1 MSDWVG
7 EGLTLDLHLDMS
19 VTNWLKLPLLAA
31 NYDGMMSLRKKMVV
45 V

>member
-19 VTNWLKLPLLAA
+19 VTNEAA

-45 V
+45 